1 MNSRSRI
8 DYTTASDSVLVIA
21 LGRADE
27 AAMQE
32 IFSRHAGPV
41 FGLAKRVL
49 NDPSRAEEVM
59 QEILLKLWHQPQ
71 RFDPERGSLRTF
83 LLRETHSKS
92 VDVIR
97 SDRRREAR
105 EDRTQYPISA
115 STDDLEREVW
125 DYIVA
130 DKVRASLDQLTP
142 DERDAIVLAYFGG
155 HTYREVAAMLCVPE
169 GTVKG
174 RIRAGLHRLKGALAS
189 SGIEP

>member
-1 MNSRSRI
+1 MSPRSAV
-8 DYTTASDSVLVIA
+8 DYNTASDAVLVIA
-21 LGRADE
+21 LARADE
-27 AAMQE
+27 AAMKE
-32 IFSRHAGPV
+32 LFNRHAGAI

-49 NDPSRAEEVM
+49 NDASRAEEVM
-59 QEILLKLWHQPQ
+59 QEILLKLWHQPH
-71 RFDPERGSLRTF
+71 RFDADRGSLRTF
-83 LLRETHSKS
+83 LLRETHSKA

-105 EDRTQYPISA
+105 EDRTQQPQVVSG
-115 STDDLEREVW
+115 DELEREVW

-130 DKVRASLDQLTP
+130 DKVRTSLDQLTP

-155 HTYREVAAMLCVPE
+155 HTYREVAAMLGIPE

-189 SGIEP
+189 SGIEA

>member
-1 MNSRSRI
+1 MKE
-8 DYTTASDSVLVIA
+8 L
-21 LGRADE
+21 
-27 AAMQE
+27 
-32 IFSRHAGPV
+32 FSRHASAI
-41 FGLAKRVL
+41 FGLARRVL

-59 QEILLKLWHQPQ
+59 QEILLKLWHQPE

-105 EDRTQYPISA
+105 EDRTQRPPTPSP
-115 STDDLEREVW
+115 DDLEREVW

-130 DKVRASLDQLTP
+130 EKVRQSLDLLSP
-142 DERDAIVLAYFGG
+142 EERDAIVLAYFGG
-155 HTYREVAAMLCVPE
+155 HTYREVAAMLSIPE

-174 RIRAGLHRLKGALAS
+174 RIRAGLHRLKGTLAS

>member
-1 MNSRSRI
+1 M
-8 DYTTASDSVLVIA
+8 LVIA

-32 IFSRHAGPV
+32 IFSRHAGPI

-59 QEILLKLWHQPQ
+59 QEIMLKLWHQPQ
-71 RFDPERGSLRTF
+71 RFDSERGSLRTF

-105 EDRTQYPISA
+105 EDRTQHPISA

-155 HTYREVAAMLCVPE
+155 HTYREVAAMLCIPE

-174 RIRAGLHRLKGALAS
+174 RIRAGLHRLKGTLAS